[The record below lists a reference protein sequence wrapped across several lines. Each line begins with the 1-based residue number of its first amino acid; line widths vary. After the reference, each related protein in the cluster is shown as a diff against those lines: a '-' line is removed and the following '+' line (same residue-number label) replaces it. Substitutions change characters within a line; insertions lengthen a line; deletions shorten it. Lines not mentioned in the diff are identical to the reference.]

1 MSAPVHTSVV
11 KAGSVASPPTTRAP
25 GKLPRPPRLTVT
37 TSWPCLTSSVT
48 RGWPTWPVP
57 KTTWRFMA
65 ALFLLVASGDEYGQ
79 DSGEQR
85 DRDRAGGAEDG
96 ELVLDLDPD

>member
-1 MSAPVHTSVV
+1 
-11 KAGSVASPPTTRAP
+11 
-25 GKLPRPPRLTVT
+25 
-37 TSWPCLTSSVT
+37 
-48 RGWPTWPVP
+48 
-57 KTTWRFMA
+57 MA